1 MQRKLYDEPV
11 LEVIDIRY
19 DDIICTSIDSE
30 YDDPFIDP
38 TNSEDL

>member
-30 YDDPFIDP
+30 FDDPFIDP